1 MAEVMLSTS
10 SYIWVAK
17 GSGAGNLTYEVGYWR
32 AYSGGEVKF
41 KVESRWTDK
50 ESAAHR
56 VSFLNG
62 GHPVP
67 PWMMENM
74 IDETEGYISPDEAT
88 KKLLEQNNRDEG

>member
-17 GSGAGNLTYEVGYWR
+17 GSGVGNLTYEVGYWR

-62 GHPVP
+62 LSSMASRSRLTRPCASS
-67 PWMMENM
+67 
-74 IDETEGYISPDEAT
+74 ISACPLT
-88 KKLLEQNNRDEG
+88 RTTGC

>member
-1 MAEVMLSTS
+1 MVSTS
-10 SYIWVAK
+10 NYVYVMK
-17 GSGAGNLTYEVGYWR
+17 GETPGNFIYEVGYWR
-32 AYSGGEVKF
+32 TYANGEIKF
-41 KVESRWTDK
+41 KVESRWTDD